1 MKSQLVL
8 GLIILT
14 SATAHARVVREK
26 PVEKIYKNTQCE
38 ASDSCGLTEFKV
50 HTYNYEA
57 IFPDGSSHGTSAFMS
72 YKTQKVDQLENFAIV
87 QKIKGCQFESGPSS
101 TGEVVKKLTYAREFY
116 NEIIPYKHPAF
127 VIDSIDLD
135 PMYNNWTP
143 DRRHAAYRWNKV
155 AGSYDKTTEVKYGAT
170 LPTRPEL
177 YVSDLPGVAFF
188 MGGAAKN
195 LSLQFEV
202 CIHKTS
208 DVPTTSRPDSEIS
221 APIACHTWASSFIY
235 NHKTNKFE
243 SKAEIDSFCNE

>member
-1 MKSQLVL
+1 MKSQLAL

-26 PVEKIYKNTQCE
+26 PVEKIFKNTNCE
-38 ASDSCGLTEFKV
+38 ATESCGLTEFKV

-87 QKIKGCQFESGPSS
+87 QKIKGCQFQSRLTPEG
-101 TGEVVKKLTYAREFY
+101 VVAKNFSLAREFFNEVITY
-116 NEIIPYKHPAF
+116 NHPEW
-127 VIDSIDLD
+127 VIDSVDLD

-155 AGSYDKTTEVKYGAT
+155 AGSYDKATEMKFGPT
-170 LPTRPEL
+170 FPTRPEL
-177 YVSDLPGVAFF
+177 YVSDLPGTAFF
-188 MGGAAKN
+188 MGGVAKN
-195 LSLQFEV
+195 ISLKFEV

-208 DVPTTSRPDSEIS
+208 DVPTTARPDSEIA

-243 SKAEIDSFCNE
+243 SKAEIDEFCK